1 MMRLKD
7 IEYSLY
13 RRLEELGF
21 KTNKDVDSDIGF
33 SLALTDV
40 SRAKVTVGGKGME
53 FTAYFVVI
61 GTADTHE
68 AALDLLDDYLSAPVN
83 VKGLS
88 VYETYTMTEVFDVEV
103 SIEIDGHATVDPVDG
118 RSFTD
123 GITVSIITLS

>member
-1 MMRLKD
+1 MRLKD
-7 IEYSLY
+7 IEYSIY

-21 KTNKDVDSDIGF
+21 KTDNGTDNDTGF

-40 SRAKVTVGGKGME
+40 SRKGITLDKGAME
-53 FTAYFVVI
+53 FSAYFVVI

-83 VKGLS
+83 VKGLE
-88 VYETYTMTEVFDVEV
+88 VYKTDTMTEVFDVEV